1 MDKVMATR
9 KEDEID
15 EKEFMKKVRTIIEK
29 ERNFLE
35 RVGRL

>member
-1 MDKVMATR
+1 MAEG

-15 EKEFMKKVRTIIEK
+15 KKEFMKKIRATIEK